1 MLTLPLCVELV
12 CLLSDLKLLFS
23 GLILHA
29 MGAEFNCFGAW
40 VEWDQ
45 CYLINLCWHCHFHR
59 FHLL

>member
-29 MGAEFNCFGAW
+29 MEENFNL
-40 VEWDQ
+40 Q
-45 CYLINLCWHCHFHR
+45 
-59 FHLL
+59 